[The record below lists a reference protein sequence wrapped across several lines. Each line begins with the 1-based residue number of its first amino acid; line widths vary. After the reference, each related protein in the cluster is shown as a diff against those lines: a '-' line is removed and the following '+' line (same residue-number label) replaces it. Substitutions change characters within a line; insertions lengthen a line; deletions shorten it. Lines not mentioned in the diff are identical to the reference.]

1 MLTVDFDRFPITAGE
16 HVLDLGCGF
25 GRHAFEAYRRGG
37 HVVAVDRSTE
47 EVAQVT
53 RMFRAMA
60 AAGEAPAGTVARAV
74 RADLLALPFPDAS
87 FDVVMASEV
96 LEHIP
101 ADERAIAEIARVVR
115 PGGRVAVTVPRY
127 WPERVCWALS
137 REYHDVPGG
146 HVRIYR
152 GDVLA
157 ARLDGAGLVPQGS
170 HHAHALH
177 APYWWLNCAL
187 GKESLPSR
195 VYHRVLVWDIMRRPF
210 LTRAAEQAAQPAPR
224 QEPGRLRREAG
235 RVGGAACRSLRA
247 SACRMRRRC
256 PVCCPPARSSRRRD
270 RSPPC
275 RSRAARSPGSRV
287 ATPIPGTTSSA
298 PWR

>member
-1 MLTVDFDRFPITAGE
+1 MLTVDFTRFPIAAGE
-16 HVLDLGCGF
+16 QVLDLGCGF
-25 GRHAFEAYRRGG
+25 GRHAFEAYRRGA
-37 HVVAVDRSTE
+37 HVVAVDRSLD

-53 RMFRAMA
+53 AMFKAMA
-60 AAGEAPAGTVARAV
+60 AEGEAPAGTAARAV

-101 ADERAIAEIARVVR
+101 ADEMAMAEIARVVR
-115 PGGRVAVTVPRY
+115 PGGRVAVTVPRF

-137 REYHDVPGG
+137 NDYHDIAGG

-157 ARLDGAGLVPQGS
+157 ERLQRAGLVPTGS

-195 VYHRVLVWDIMRRPF
+195 TYHRMLVWDIMRKP
-210 LTRAAEQAAQPAPR
+210 LVTRVAEQVLNPVLGKSLVMYADKPAVAGVASVAA
-224 QEPGRLRREAG
+224 
-235 RVGGAACRSLRA
+235 
-247 SACRMRRRC
+247 
-256 PVCCPPARSSRRRD
+256 
-270 RSPPC
+270 
-275 RSRAARSPGSRV
+275 
-287 ATPIPGTTSSA
+287 
-298 PWR
+298 

>member
-1 MLTVDFDRFPITAGE
+1 MLTVDFDRFPIHPGE
-16 HVLDLGCGF
+16 QVLDLGCGF
-25 GRHAFEAYRRGG
+25 GRHAFEAYRRGA

-47 EVAQVT
+47 EVEQVT
-53 RMFRAMA
+53 SMFRAMA
-60 AAGEAPAGTVARAV
+60 QTGEAPAGTLARAV

-101 ADERAIAEIARVVR
+101 ADEIAMAEIARVVR
-115 PGGRVAVTVPRY
+115 PGGRVAVTVPRF

-137 REYHDVPGG
+137 NEYHDVAGG

-157 ARLDGAGLVPQGS
+157 DRLSRAGLVPTGS

-195 VYHRVLVWDIMRRPF
+195 AYHRVLVWDIMRRPF
-210 LTRAAEQAAQPAPR
+210 VTRTAE
-224 QEPGRLRREAG
+224 RLLNPVLGKSLVVYAEKPTTT
-235 RVGGAACRSLRA
+235 GAA
-247 SACRMRRRC
+247 
-256 PVCCPPARSSRRRD
+256 
-270 RSPPC
+270 
-275 RSRAARSPGSRV
+275 RV
-287 ATPIPGTTSSA
+287 AA
-298 PWR
+298 